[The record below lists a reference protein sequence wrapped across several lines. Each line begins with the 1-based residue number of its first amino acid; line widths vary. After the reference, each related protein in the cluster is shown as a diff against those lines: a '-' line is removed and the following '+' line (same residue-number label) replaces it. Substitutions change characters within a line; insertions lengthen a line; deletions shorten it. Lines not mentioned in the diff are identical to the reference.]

1 MTEDVHHRDVAF
13 LSNLEATRKAIEK
26 QGFLNGELRPCGTGA
41 VCAVF
46 TTKIA
51 GKTIAVKRPH
61 PYIFSLP
68 RESPLP
74 SWSSL
79 EGASIRSFFQNFIL
93 QSEIPHR
100 FLFCSLALC
109 TGPLSAT
116 EGGEGWTAYVAEE
129 ALKRSV
135 ETVLH
140 EGGREDGLGAYE
152 ALRVLLKVAMG
163 VVECFRR
170 GVVHNDI
177 KPDNVMMTDDGDVR
191 LIDFGES
198 LLDMDMESDWED
210 VHKGNAQTK

>member
-1 MTEDVHHRDVAF
+1 MHHRDVAF
-13 LSNLEATRKAIEK
+13 LSDLETTRKTIEK
-26 QGFLNGELRPCGTGA
+26 QGFLNGKLRPCGTGA

-46 TTKIA
+46 TTEIA

-68 RESPLP
+68 RDSPLP

-79 EGASIRSFFQNFIL
+79 EGASIRSFFQDYFLPHEN
-93 QSEIPHR
+93 PHR
-100 FLFCSLALC
+100 FWFGALAMC
-109 TGPLSAT
+109 AGPLEIT

-135 ETVLH
+135 ETVLR

-177 KPDNVMMTDDGDVR
+177 KPG
-191 LIDFGES
+191 
-198 LLDMDMESDWED
+198 
-210 VHKGNAQTK
+210 